1 MNRRTRG
8 APVRAAAVAVTASA
22 LAVVLAGGVRP
33 ASAQESVR
41 ERIAALEFP
50 DLRFSPVKPRKETV
64 RGVPVYFAEDRELP
78 LVTVYATFRGGVRR
92 FARDH
97 FAAATAVPGLMR
109 TGGTRDLPPDS
120 VDARIEL
127 LALATSFG
135 QGGGGSSS
143 WINTLTGQLDEAVS
157 LWADMLRWP
166 RFDSTQVEVWRG
178 AELERVRRRRDDP
191 ASLAFSRF
199 NRVMYGDHPVGWEM
213 APSDLEPDDLSEEKL
228 RFVHEAVICPGNMVL
243 GIAGDITWSRA
254 SRLLEGILAEWQPC
268 SGNLLEDPQPDIRT
282 EPGVFVI
289 QKEIEQSVVVLA
301 HSSSL
306 RQGDTGEYF
315 ASRIANSILGASGL
329 SSRLAAELRTRQG
342 LTYGASSIWTTSR
355 RDDGLVGALTRTRP
369 GRTLAAA
376 RLLLAALD
384 SVRTT
389 APDPEEVEHAIG
401 EIVNG
406 FVFNFRTPLQVVA
419 RGMTYESLGLP
430 DDWLERY
437 LDGIRDVTADD
448 VLEVFRAEVDPA
460 RMTILLVGDTT
471 RFDGSPSELGTV
483 TVLSEGLQDP
493 GDRPST
499 PREWPQSRH

>member
-1 MNRRTRG
+1 MNMRVRG
-8 APVRAAAVAVTASA
+8 ASIRTAVLAVAMSAAVALSA
-22 LAVVLAGGVRP
+22 GETRAAP
-33 ASAQESVR
+33 PQQSVR

-50 DLRFSPVKPRKETV
+50 ELRFSPVKPRKETV
-64 RGVPVYFAEDRELP
+64 RGVPVYFAQDRELP
-78 LVTVYATFRGGVRR
+78 LVTIYATFRGGVRR
-92 FARDH
+92 FAREH
-97 FAAATAVPGLMR
+97 FAAATAVPALMR
-109 TGGTRDLPPDS
+109 TGGTRELPPDS

-199 NRVMYGDHPVGWEM
+199 NRIMYGDHPVGWEM
-213 APSDLEPDDLSEEKL
+213 SPSDLEPEDLGEEKL
-228 RFVHEAVICPGNMVL
+228 RYVHQAVICPGNMVL
-243 GIAGDITWSRA
+243 GVAGDVTWSRA
-254 SRLLEGILAEWQPC
+254 SRMLERILAEWPPC

-289 QKEIEQSVVVLA
+289 QKDIEQSVVVLA

-329 SSRLAAELRTRQG
+329 SSRLATELRSRQG
-342 LTYGASSIWTTSR
+342 LSYGASSIWTASR

-369 GRTLAAA
+369 QRTLAAA

-389 APDPEEVEHAIG
+389 APDADEVDHAVG

-430 DDWLERY
+430 DDWLERF
-437 LDGIRDVTADD
+437 LDGIRDVTTDD
-448 VLEVFRAEVDPA
+448 VLEVFRAEMDPA

-483 TVLSEGLQDP
+483 TVLPEDLSRSGDP
-493 GDRPST
+493 PWT
-499 PREWPQSRH
+499 PREWPRSPH

>member
-1 MNRRTRG
+1 MNMRIRR
-8 APVRAAAVAVTASA
+8 ASMRAAA
-22 LAVVLAGGVRP
+22 LAVLT
-33 ASAQESVR
+33 SAAVALSSGEARAAPPQQSVR

-50 DLRFSPVKPRKETV
+50 ELRFSPVKPRKETV
-64 RGVPVYFAEDRELP
+64 RGVPVYFAQDRELP

-92 FARDH
+92 FAREH
-97 FAAATAVPGLMR
+97 FAAATAVPALMR

-213 APSDLEPDDLSEEKL
+213 SPSDLEPDDLSEEKL
-228 RFVHEAVICPGNMVL
+228 RYVHEAVICPGNMVL
-243 GIAGDITWSRA
+243 GVAGDVTWSRA
-254 SRLLEGILAEWQPC
+254 SRMLERILAEWPQC

-289 QKEIEQSVVVLA
+289 QKDIEQSVVVLA

-329 SSRLAAELRTRQG
+329 SSRLATELRTRQG
-342 LTYGASSIWTTSR
+342 LAYGASSIWTASR

-369 GRTLAAA
+369 QRTLAAA

-389 APDPEEVEHAIG
+389 APDADEVDHAVG

-430 DDWLERY
+430 DDWLERF
-437 LDGIRDVTADD
+437 LDGIRDVTTDD
-448 VLEVFRAEVDPA
+448 VLEVFRAEMDPA

-483 TVLSEGLQDP
+483 TVLSEGLQDSR
-493 GDRPST
+493 DRPST
-499 PREWPQSRH
+499 PREWPRSPH

>member
-1 MNRRTRG
+1 MNTCARG
-8 APVRAAAVAVTASA
+8 ASLRTAAVA
-22 LAVVLAGGVRP
+22 AVVLAAGGVRP

-41 ERIAALEFP
+41 ERIVALEFP
-50 DLRFSPVKPRKETV
+50 ELRFSPVEPRKETV

-199 NRVMYGDHPVGWEM
+199 NRIMYGDHPVGWEM
-213 APSDLEPDDLSEEKL
+213 ATSDLEPEDLSEEKL

-243 GIAGDITWSRA
+243 GVAGDITWSRA
-254 SRLLEGILAEWQPC
+254 SRLLEEILADWPPC

-329 SSRLAAELRTRQG
+329 SSRLATELRTRQG
-342 LTYGASSIWTTSR
+342 MTYGASSIWTTSR

-384 SVRTT
+384 SVRAT
-389 APDPEEVEHAIG
+389 APDTDEVEHAVG
-401 EIVNG
+401 EIANG

-483 TVLSEGLQDP
+483 TVLSEGPQDSR
-493 GDRPST
+493 GRPST
-499 PREWPQSRH
+499 PREWPQSPR

>member
-1 MNRRTRG
+1 MNRGIRD
-8 APVRAAAVAVTASA
+8 ASVYAAALAVAASAVAVA
-22 LAVVLAGGVRP
+22 LAGSVRP

-50 DLRFSPVKPRKETV
+50 ELRFNPVQPRKETV

-78 LVTVYATFRGGVRR
+78 LVTIYATFRGGVRR
-92 FARDH
+92 FTRDH
-97 FAAATAVPGLMR
+97 FAAATAVPALMR

-199 NRVMYGDHPVGWEM
+199 NRIMYGDHPVGWEM
-213 APSDLEPDDLSEEKL
+213 SLSDLEPDDLSEERL
-228 RFVHEAVICPGNMVL
+228 RHVHEAVICPGNMVL
-243 GIAGDITWSRA
+243 GVAGDITWSRA
-254 SRLLEGILAEWQPC
+254 SRLLEGVLGDWPPC

-289 QKEIEQSVVVLA
+289 QREIEQSVVVLA

-329 SSRLAAELRTRQG
+329 SSRLATELRTRQG

-369 GRTLAAA
+369 QRTLAAA

-384 SVRTT
+384 SVRTA
-389 APDPEEVEHAIG
+389 APDVDEIEHAVG

-430 DDWLERY
+430 EDWLERY

-448 VLEVFRAEVDPA
+448 VLEVFRTQVDPA

-471 RFDGSPSELGTV
+471 RFDGSPSELGPV
-483 TVLSEGLQDP
+483 TVLSEGPQDSRDP
-493 GDRPST
+493 PST
-499 PREWPQSRH
+499 PREWPQSPH

>member
-1 MNRRTRG
+1 
-8 APVRAAAVAVTASA
+8 
-22 LAVVLAGGVRP
+22 
-33 ASAQESVR
+33 
-41 ERIAALEFP
+41 
-50 DLRFSPVKPRKETV
+50 
-64 RGVPVYFAEDRELP
+64 
-78 LVTVYATFRGGVRR
+78 
-92 FARDH
+92 
-97 FAAATAVPGLMR
+97 
-109 TGGTRDLPPDS
+109 
-120 VDARIEL
+120 
-127 LALATSFG
+127 
-135 QGGGGSSS
+135 
-143 WINTLTGQLDEAVS
+143 
-157 LWADMLRWP
+157 MLRWP

-199 NRVMYGDHPVGWEM
+199 NRIMYGDHPVGWEM

-243 GIAGDITWSRA
+243 GVAGDITWSRA
-254 SRLLEGILAEWQPC
+254 HRLLEGILDDWPPC
-268 SGNLLEDPQPDIRT
+268 SENLLEDPQPDIRT

-329 SSRLAAELRTRQG
+329 SSRLATELRTRQG

-384 SVRTT
+384 SVRAK
-389 APDPEEVEHAIG
+389 APDTDEVEHAVG

-430 DDWLERY
+430 ENWLERY

-448 VLEVFRAEVDPA
+448 VLEVFQAEVDPA

-471 RFDGSPSELGTV
+471 RFDGSPSELGPV
-483 TVLSEGLQDP
+483 TVLSEGLEDFP
-493 GDRPST
+493 DRPST
-499 PREWPQSRH
+499 PREWPRSPD

>member
-1 MNRRTRG
+1 MNTRARVG
-8 APVRAAAVAVTASA
+8 AIRAAVLTAAVT
-22 LAVVLAGGVRP
+22 LAGGVRP
-33 ASAQESVR
+33 ASPQESVR
-41 ERIAALEFP
+41 ERIAAIEFP
-50 DLRFSPVKPRKETV
+50 DLRFSPVKPRQETV

-92 FARDH
+92 FPREY
-97 FAAATAVPGLMR
+97 FAAASAVPSLMR

-143 WINTLTGQLDEAVS
+143 WINTLTVQLDEAVS

-166 RFDSTQVEVWRG
+166 RFDSTQAEVWRA
-178 AELERVRRRRDDP
+178 AELERVRRRRDEP

-199 NRVMYGDHPVGWEM
+199 NRIMYGDHPVGWEM
-213 APSDLEPDDLSEEKL
+213 GPSDLEPGDLSEERL
-228 RFVHEAVICPGNMVL
+228 RFVHEAVVCPGNMVL
-243 GIAGDITWSRA
+243 GVAGDLSWSRA
-254 SRLLEGILAEWQPC
+254 SDLVEEILADWPPC
-268 SGNLLEDPQPDIRT
+268 SGNLLEDPRPDIRT

-289 QKEIEQSVVVLA
+289 HKEIEQSVVVLA

-306 RQGDTGEYF
+306 RQGNTGEYF

-329 SSRLAAELRTRQG
+329 SSRLATEVRTRQG
-342 LTYGASSIWTTSR
+342 LAYGASSIWTAST

-369 GRTLAAA
+369 ERTLAAA
-376 RLLLAALD
+376 RLLLQALD
-384 SVRTT
+384 SVRVT
-389 APDPEEVEHAIG
+389 APSGDEVAHAVG

-430 DDWLERY
+430 EDWLERY
-437 LDGIRDVTADD
+437 LDGIREVTADD
-448 VLEVFRAEVDPA
+448 VLEVFRAEVDPS

-471 RFDGSPSELGTV
+471 RFDGSPSELGAV
-483 TVLSEGLQDP
+483 TVLPEEPSGAADP
-493 GDRPST
+493 PSI
-499 PREWPQSRH
+499 PRAPMRSLR